1 MREFIDETIAVVRKA
16 GVSKTLLGRRRPI
29 PDMLSRNPAARSFAE
44 RTAVN
49 TPLQGTAA
57 DLIKLAMIR
66 IAHLLEKEKMQSRM
80 LLQVHDELVFEAP
93 PAERDHLKELVK
105 TEMQNVYEL
114 SVPLVVDV
122 GSGAN
127 WRDAK

>member
-1 MREFIDETIAVVRKA
+1 
-16 GVSKTLLGRRRPI
+16 
-29 PDMLSRNPAARSFAE
+29 
-44 RTAVN
+44 
-49 TPLQGTAA
+49 
-57 DLIKLAMIR
+57 MIL
-66 IAHLLEKEKMQSRM
+66 IAHLLKTEKMQSRM

-93 PAERDHLKELVK
+93 PSERDQLKELVK
-105 TEMQNVYEL
+105 TEMQNVYQL